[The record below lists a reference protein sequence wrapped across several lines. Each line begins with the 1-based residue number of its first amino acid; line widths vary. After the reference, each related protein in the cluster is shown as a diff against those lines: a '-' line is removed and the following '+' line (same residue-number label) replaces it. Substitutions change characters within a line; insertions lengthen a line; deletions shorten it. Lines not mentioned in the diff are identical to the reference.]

1 MGEITNL
8 QRQNVPVQ
16 HKSPIKPRNTPSVPP
31 MTLMNSI
38 SSEELSILLKDA
50 NKRLARKLK
59 AKGCLNQEDVYIGK
73 MKWLLAMVKTQR
85 KLNKHNLNSFS
96 VNIEKVRDTVDEAK
110 FNNFFSLLLSHNFV
124 LKLFPPI
131 IFIFSLLLL
140 TFSFYRSLKRALLL

>member
-1 MGEITNL
+1 MT
-8 QRQNVPVQ
+8 PV
-16 HKSPIKPRNTPSVPP
+16 
-31 MTLMNSI
+31 TLMNSI

-59 AKGCLNQEDVYIGK
+59 TKGCLNEEDVYTGK

-96 VNIEKVRDTVDEAK
+96 VNIEKVRDTVDDAK
-110 FNNFFSLLLSHNFV
+110 FNNFYSFCLSHNFV
-124 LKLFPPI
+124 LKLSPLIIF

-140 TFSFYRSLKRALLL
+140 LTFPFYRSLKRALLQ